1 MCVCVCNKHYIFYY
15 PGLGFLSLLL
25 VWFRMGCWGWVSS
38 SNTAMRISHNAFL
51 PNGRGNYI
59 DYNNDIWNVHTALQL
74 RTARRVRLPALKSQL
89 CHFPTLSRR
98 FKLLWTSATSSV
110 KWETLKVVIVKDS
123 EYSEFKPAEG
133 FHGWLE
139 ISAQMLASTV

>member
-1 MCVCVCNKHYIFYY
+1 MCVYACKHYIFYY

-25 VWFRMGCWGWVSS
+25 LAWFRMGGWGSVSS

-59 DYNNDIWNVHTALQL
+59 DYNNDIWNVHTTLQL
-74 RTARRVRLPALKSQL
+74 RTARRVRPPAFKSQL

-110 KWETLKVVIVKDS
+110 KWETLKVIAKDS

-133 FHGWLE
+133 CHGWLE